1 MFQRKAVRGRIFIL
15 SYAISTELRK
25 QAMKHSTHSF
35 DSDARMQKLV
45 ELLLQAEPVLRSR
58 LQARRIRSDRVWDTS
73 DAFASVIRRSL
84 AVERRRGIRA
94 LGKTDP
100 THLLAFLDKVL
111 NSVVA
116 DQWRRLFR
124 STRIHAIAVDRERA
138 VGNAIPRD
146 DSLAKGEL
154 TKTIVAAISKCDE
167 TEFALI
173 QLRLRG
179 TPWDEIAKG
188 VGLSS
193 TACRQKWSRFLENIR
208 RQLRVE

>member
-1 MFQRKAVRGRIFIL
+1 M
-15 SYAISTELRK
+15 
-25 QAMKHSTHSF
+25 
-35 DSDARMQKLV
+35 
-45 ELLLQAEPVLRSR
+45 R
-58 LQARRIRSDRVWDTS
+58 LQFLAHLSTS
-73 DAFASVIRRSL
+73 IVPSAW
-84 AVERRRGIRA
+84 
-94 LGKTDP
+94 
-100 THLLAFLDKVL
+100 
-111 NSVVA
+111 N
-116 DQWRRLFR
+116 R